1 MSIQFPLYR
10 LLYTEKLDPPH
21 DHVTKYHTI
30 EWYQTDKEAQSAAKR
45 WNKNHRY
52 HTSEVQA
59 WHEADFKAEYK
70 QFQDDFDP
78 SPQVYDDW
86 ASCPDYDSW
95 LYDWIDERKYYH
107 FEPAAPQSQQLTK
120 QS

>member
-21 DHVTKYHTI
+21 DHVTRYHTI

-52 HTSEVQA
+52 HTSGVQA
-59 WHEADFKAEYK
+59 WHEADFKDEYK